1 MAINDFINNATK
13 RKSKSEEISEAD
25 IEKEFCNYAKNK
37 SCFALKL
44 IYLNKK
50 GFPDRTVLCG
60 GGHIFFIEFKRKGK
74 KQSPAQ
80 KITEQIL
87 KSFGFKY
94 YVCDKKGQAESLLN
108 LFLTVN
114 KND

>member
-1 MAINDFINNATK
+1 MAINDFINNGNK

-25 IEKEFCNYAKNK
+25 IENDFCKYAKKK

-50 GFPDRTVLCG
+50 GFPDRTVLCPG
-60 GGHIFFIEFKRKGK
+60 GRVFFIEFKRKGK
-74 KQSPAQ
+74 KQSQAQ
-80 KITEQIL
+80 KITEDIL

-94 YVCDKKGQAESLLN
+94 YVCDKKGQAEALLN
-108 LFLTVN
+108 LFLMVGN
-114 KND
+114 ND